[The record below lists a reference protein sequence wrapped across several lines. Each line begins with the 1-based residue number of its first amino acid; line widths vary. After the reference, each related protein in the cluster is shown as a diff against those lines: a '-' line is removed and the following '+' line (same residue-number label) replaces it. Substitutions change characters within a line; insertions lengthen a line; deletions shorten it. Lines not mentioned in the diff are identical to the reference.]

1 MADNSREVQ
10 EMKRKSAAAAGKA
23 TDPVEKLRLLCLAR
37 GASGIKGLS
46 RSVLPPISNPPIPS
60 HLFFIFFFAVICLI
74 RAFRIMDDDGSK
86 SLDLEEFKKGLHDYG
101 LATAEVVSCVCL
113 EHTAA

>member
-1 MADNSREVQ
+1 
-10 EMKRKSAAAAGKA
+10 
-23 TDPVEKLRLLCLAR
+23 
-37 GASGIKGLS
+37 
-46 RSVLPPISNPPIPS
+46 
-60 HLFFIFFFAVICLI
+60 
-74 RAFRIMDDDGSK
+74 MDDDGSK